1 MKRTLLLIF
10 LGFALLPLSA
20 CDNDSSSTSN
30 DLPPVSSETV
40 ELTSSLDVSDTAK
53 LSSSLCEPALSSSS
67 EIVETHSTDVGQS
80 SSETVS
86 ISSSEQSSFSA
97 QESSSSL
104 VDEFEW
110 NDNRERIVQVIKR
123 FNGDSSEI
131 QKEGRVL
138 VALDDTTNF
147 NEFVDSLGA
156 LDLWLI
162 DSLNCK
168 RKNYDVYFVKF
179 KQDIPKTTLAEII
192 PGFFNSFNVDDT
204 TKIKVSLSEYKKK
217 YLSTDECGVA
227 VECWKDISEEA
238 CNEIMESCGCSVD
251 PGDVNW
257 CGGESS
263 MSYESSVTIES
274 VDCLASHRD
283 VLRVDV
289 GCAEAD

>member
-1 MKRTLLLIF
+1 MNRLKF
-10 LGFALLPLSA
+10 LFMPVCMAFFFAA
-20 CDNDSSSTSN
+20 CNGDSSSASSDGISTSV
-30 DLPPVSSETV
+30 DQEMSSSADVPASSE
-40 ELTSSLDVSDTAK
+40 DVP
-53 LSSSLCEPALSSSS
+53 L
-67 EIVETHSTDVGQS
+67 
-80 SSETVS
+80 
-86 ISSSEQSSFSA
+86 SSSEQSSSSV

-110 NDNRERIVQVIKR
+110 NNHRGDELQIVER
-123 FNGDSSEI
+123 FSGDTSDI
-131 QKEGRVL
+131 QNAGRVWI
-138 VALDDTTNF
+138 ALEDSAVF
-147 NEFVDSLGA
+147 FEVLDSLGVHGIEMIESR
-156 LDLWLI
+156 DY
-162 DSLNCK
+162 K
-168 RKNYDVYFVKF
+168 RKSIDIYMTRF

-204 TKIKVSLSEYKKK
+204 TKIKVSLSEYEKE

>member
-1 MKRTLLLIF
+1 MNWLKFLLMSLCV
-10 LGFALLPLSA
+10 ALLFAA
-20 CDNDSSSTSN
+20 CDSGSSSASSDGISTSVDQESPSSSVN
-30 DLPPVSSETV
+30 QAFSSGSDTSEPAGIESSYSCVGNENVGSSADVPVSSE
-40 ELTSSLDVSDTAK
+40 DVP
-53 LSSSLCEPALSSSS
+53 L
-67 EIVETHSTDVGQS
+67 
-80 SSETVS
+80 
-86 ISSSEQSSFSA
+86 SSSEQSSSSV
-97 QESSSSL
+97 QETSSSL

-179 KQDIPKTTLAEII
+179 EKDIPKTTLAEII

-204 TKIKVSLSEYKKK
+204 TKIEVNIPSECLENGEIRSDSWMEYSCWPDVSKEDCSNVI
-217 YLSTDECGVA
+217 DGCGRDLTKENVDCIA
-227 VECWKDISEEA
+227 SQKDILSFYVL
-238 CNEIMESCGCSVD
+238 C
-251 PGDVNW
+251 P
-257 CGGESS
+257 
-263 MSYESSVTIES
+263 VTT
-274 VDCLASHRD
+274 
-283 VLRVDV
+283 
-289 GCAEAD
+289 AD